1 MDKKNGN
8 KTYEID
14 MIGMLAK
21 DVIVDN
27 NIPQYPVN
35 IDGNN
40 NLIFTI
46 KVLSDFPYIFEED
59 IVCVNGYATNIKR
72 YDFFDDSTLDEDTR
86 KRKLKEYLFDKLF
99 IFHPERKQGS
109 ESAYYTARDIRV
121 VTKNINFDYDDKM
134 IPLPIFRGK
143 ETSVIKTIRDIEKK
157 VVDSKPVPATS
168 QLSYDE
174 NDYPDYF
181 IWEDGDE
188 KYLYGKINGQKHSI
202 YGNTYFFE
210 GDIVTKWNIGAAWD
224 DYGYTHKDVFF
235 VPQKLLLDLQL
246 AEADFV
252 EEKEEEVTIE
262 LEPVVEQT
270 AEQPVTIAV
279 TATMESDSS
288 TVTMDTSQKGRVRN
302 PSDEELE
309 FVERFNSAVNEAN
322 LYYEEKDL
330 YNFHTAMKV
339 GNLVILAGLSGT
351 GKSQLIKAYSK
362 ALQLGENQLNFIT
375 VRPFWQDD
383 SDLLGYADTVN
394 SVYRPGDSG
403 LIETLISASKNP
415 DSLYLVCFDEMN
427 LARVEHYFSQFLSVL
442 ELPEADRKIRLYN
455 EDLGTRLYNSDKYP
469 AFVSIGRN
477 VLFCGTINLDDTTH
491 PFSDK
496 VLDRSN
502 CIALQVVPFAD
513 MYDLQE
519 IKKHVEYPQN
529 EITSGMFANFK
540 ENGEDKKLR
549 KEELNCLWEIHESL
563 RLVNRNIGVG
573 WRIVTQINSYLKYLP
588 DFATLKR
595 EEAFDLQL
603 IQRIF
608 TKVRGSSDQL
618 NDLVGVYEADKL
630 LQEGKLTQIM
640 NKYEN
645 VSGFKNSR
653 EYIEQLAKEI
663 SIYGYTL

>member
-1 MDKKNGN
+1 MDKKHRN

-21 DVIVDN
+21 DIIVDN
-27 NIPQYPVN
+27 NIPQFPVN

-59 IVCVNGYATNIKR
+59 IVCVKGYATNIKG
-72 YDFFDDSTLDEDTR
+72 YDFSDDSTLDNDTR
-86 KRKLKEYLFDKLF
+86 KQRLKEYLNDKLF

-109 ESAYYTARDIRV
+109 ESVYYTARDIRLV
-121 VTKNINFDYDDKM
+121 SKNRNFEYDDKL

-143 ETSVIKTIRDIEKK
+143 ETTVIKTIRDIEKK
-157 VVDSKPVPATS
+157 VIDGKPVPATS

-188 KYLYGKINGQKHSI
+188 KYLYGKINGQKHSF
-202 YGNTYFFE
+202 YGNTYSFE
-210 GDIVTKWNIGAAWD
+210 GDIVTKWKIGATWD
-224 DYGYTHKDVFF
+224 DYGYTYKDLFF
-235 VPQKLLLDLQL
+235 VPQKLILDLQL
-246 AEADFV
+246 DESDFADDEVIIEAEHLV
-252 EEKEEEVTIE
+252 EQKIEHPVPNAITTTIE
-262 LEPVVEQT
+262 TE
-270 AEQPVTIAV
+270 
-279 TATMESDSS
+279 SS
-288 TVTMDTSQKGRVRN
+288 TVKSEISQEGYVRD
-302 PSDEELE
+302 SSEEE
-309 FVERFNSAVNEAN
+309 FEFFEIFKSVVSEAS
-322 LYYEEKDL
+322 LFYKEKDL

-339 GNLVILAGLSGT
+339 GNLVILSGLSGT

-362 ALQLGENQLNFIT
+362 ALQLGGNQLNFIT

-415 DSLYLVCFDEMN
+415 DCLYLVCFDEMN

-442 ELPEADRKIRLYN
+442 ELSEADRKIRLYN

-477 VLFCGTINLDDTTH
+477 ILFCGTINLDDSTH

-502 CIALQVVPFAD
+502 CISLQVVPFAD

-519 IKKHVEYPQN
+519 IKEHLQYSKN
-529 EITSGMFANFK
+529 EITSGMYATFK
-540 ENGEDKKLR
+540 ENGESKKLR
-549 KEELNCLWEIHESL
+549 KEELSCLWEIHELLCS
-563 RLVNRNIGVG
+563 VNRNIGVG

-618 NDLVGVYEADKL
+618 NDLVGVYEDDKMV
-630 LQEGKLTQIM
+630 QEGKLTQIM

-645 VSGFKNSR
+645 VSGFENSR

>member
-1 MDKKNGN
+1 MDKKHAN
-8 KTYEID
+8 KTFEID
-14 MIGMLAK
+14 MIGMLAT
-21 DVIVDN
+21 DIIMDN
-27 NIPQYPVN
+27 NVPQIPVN

-46 KVLSDFPYIFEED
+46 KVLSDFPSMFEDD
-59 IVCVNGYATNIKR
+59 IVCVKGYATNIKR
-72 YDFFDDSTLDEDTR
+72 FDFVDDSSLDNEAR
-86 KRKLKEYLFDKLF
+86 KWKLKEYLGDRLL
-99 IFHPERKQGS
+99 IFHPERKHGT
-109 ESAYYTARDIRV
+109 ESVYYTARDISV
-121 VTKNINFDYDDKM
+121 ITKNRIFDDNDKL

-143 ETSVIKTIRDIEKK
+143 ETTAIKSIRDIEKK
-157 VVDSKPVPATS
+157 AIDGKPIPTTP

-188 KYLYGKINGQKHSI
+188 KYLYGKIIGQKHSI
-202 YGNTYFFE
+202 YGNTYSFE
-210 GDIVTKWNIGAAWD
+210 DDMVTKWNIGAAWD
-224 DYGYTHKDVFF
+224 DYGYTYKDLLF
-235 VPQKLLLDLQL
+235 VPQKLILDLQL
-246 AEADFV
+246 DETDFADDEVGETAIEVKHEEDQKMEQSFV
-252 EEKEEEVTIE
+252 NIPISSQETVLTTEISDESNESSNLDVSEEEF
-262 LEPVVEQT
+262 
-270 AEQPVTIAV
+270 
-279 TATMESDSS
+279 
-288 TVTMDTSQKGRVRN
+288 
-302 PSDEELE
+302 E
-309 FVERFNSAVNEAN
+309 FFERFKSVVSEAN
-322 LYYEEKDL
+322 LYYKEKDL

-362 ALQLGENQLNFIT
+362 ALQLGNNQLNFIT

-403 LIETLISASKNP
+403 LIETLISASKYP

-442 ELPEADRKIRLYN
+442 EMSESDRKIRLYN

-469 AFVSIGRN
+469 AFVPIGRN
-477 VLFCGTINLDDTTH
+477 ILFCGTINLDDSTH

-502 CIALQVVPFAD
+502 CISLKVVRFSD

-519 IKKHVEYPQN
+519 IKEHVEYNKN
-529 EITSGMFANFK
+529 EITSEKYENFK
-540 ENGEDKKLR
+540 ADGESKKLR
-549 KEELNCLWEIHESL
+549 TEELSCLWDIHESL
-563 RLVNRNIGVG
+563 CSVNRNIGVG
-573 WRIVTQINSYLKYLP
+573 WRIVTQIDAYLKYLP

-608 TKVRGSSDQL
+608 TKLRGSSDQL
-618 NDLVGVYEADKL
+618 NDLVGIYEVDKIV
-630 LQEGKLTQIM
+630 QEGKLIQIM

-645 VSGFKNSR
+645 VSGFENSR
-653 EYIEQLAKEI
+653 DYIEQLAKEI

>member
-1 MDKKNGN
+1 M
-8 KTYEID
+8 
-14 MIGMLAK
+14 
-21 DVIVDN
+21 
-27 NIPQYPVN
+27 
-35 IDGNN
+35 
-40 NLIFTI
+40 
-46 KVLSDFPYIFEED
+46 
-59 IVCVNGYATNIKR
+59 
-72 YDFFDDSTLDEDTR
+72 
-86 KRKLKEYLFDKLF
+86 
-99 IFHPERKQGS
+99 
-109 ESAYYTARDIRV
+109 
-121 VTKNINFDYDDKM
+121 
-134 IPLPIFRGK
+134 
-143 ETSVIKTIRDIEKK
+143 
-157 VVDSKPVPATS
+157 
-168 QLSYDE
+168 
-174 NDYPDYF
+174 
-181 IWEDGDE
+181 
-188 KYLYGKINGQKHSI
+188 
-202 YGNTYFFE
+202 
-210 GDIVTKWNIGAAWD
+210 
-224 DYGYTHKDVFF
+224 
-235 VPQKLLLDLQL
+235 

>member
-1 MDKKNGN
+1 MDKKHGN

-21 DVIVDN
+21 DIIVDN
-27 NIPQYPVN
+27 NIPQFPVN

-59 IVCVNGYATNIKR
+59 IVCVKGYATNIKG
-72 YDFFDDSTLDEDTR
+72 YDFSDDSTLDNDTR
-86 KRKLKEYLFDKLF
+86 KQRLKDYLLNKLF

-109 ESAYYTARDIRV
+109 ESVYYTARDIRLV
-121 VTKNINFDYDDKM
+121 SKNRNFEYDDKL

-143 ETSVIKTIRDIEKK
+143 ETTVIKTIRDIEKK
-157 VVDSKPVPATS
+157 VIDGKPVPATS
-168 QLSYDE
+168 QLSFDE

-188 KYLYGKINGQKHSI
+188 KYLYGKISGQKHSI
-202 YGNTYFFE
+202 YGNTYSFE
-210 GDIVTKWNIGAAWD
+210 GDIVTKWKIGDSWD
-224 DYGYTHKDVFF
+224 DYGYTYKDLFF
-235 VPQKLLLDLQL
+235 VPQKLILVLQL
-246 AEADFV
+246 DEADFAYDEVIIEAENLV
-252 EEKEEEVTIE
+252 EQKIEHPVPNAIATTIETESSSVKSEISQEGYVRDSSEEEFEFFEIFKS
-262 LEPVVEQT
+262 VV
-270 AEQPVTIAV
+270 
-279 TATMESDSS
+279 S
-288 TVTMDTSQKGRVRN
+288 
-302 PSDEELE
+302 
-309 FVERFNSAVNEAN
+309 EAN
-322 LYYEEKDL
+322 LFYKEKDL

-339 GNLVILAGLSGT
+339 GNLVILSGLSGT

-362 ALQLGENQLNFIT
+362 ALQLGGNQLNFIT

-415 DSLYLVCFDEMN
+415 DGLYLVCFDEMN

-442 ELPEADRKIRLYN
+442 ELSEADRKIRLYN

-477 VLFCGTINLDDTTH
+477 ILFCGTINLDDSTH

-502 CIALQVVPFAD
+502 CISLQVVPFAD

-519 IKKHVEYPQN
+519 IKEHVQYSMN
-529 EITSGMFANFK
+529 EITSGMYATFK
-540 ENGEDKKLR
+540 ENGESKKLR
-549 KEELNCLWEIHESL
+549 KEELSCLWEIHELLCS
-563 RLVNRNIGVG
+563 VNRNIGVG

-588 DFATLKR
+588 NFATLKR

-618 NDLVGVYEADKL
+618 NDLVGVYEEDKMV
-630 LQEGKLTQIM
+630 QEGKLMQIM

-645 VSGFKNSR
+645 VSGFENSR

>member
-1 MDKKNGN
+1 MDKKHGN

-21 DVIVDN
+21 DIIVDN
-27 NIPQYPVN
+27 NIPQFPVN

-59 IVCVNGYATNIKR
+59 IVCVKGYATNIKG
-72 YDFFDDSTLDEDTR
+72 YDFSDDSTLDNDTR
-86 KRKLKEYLFDKLF
+86 KQRLKDYLLNKLF

-109 ESAYYTARDIRV
+109 ESVYYTARDIRLV
-121 VTKNINFDYDDKM
+121 SKNRNFEYDDKL

-143 ETSVIKTIRDIEKK
+143 ETTVIKTIRDIEKK
-157 VVDSKPVPATS
+157 VIDGKPVPATS
-168 QLSYDE
+168 QLSFDE

-188 KYLYGKINGQKHSI
+188 KYLYGKISGQKHSI
-202 YGNTYFFE
+202 YGNTYSFE
-210 GDIVTKWNIGAAWD
+210 GDIVTKWKIGDSWD
-224 DYGYTHKDVFF
+224 DYGYTYKDLFF
-235 VPQKLLLDLQL
+235 VPQKLILVLQL
-246 AEADFV
+246 DEADFAYDEVIIEAENLV
-252 EEKEEEVTIE
+252 EQKIEHPVPNAIATTIETESSSVKSEISQEGYVRDSSEEEFEFFEIFKS
-262 LEPVVEQT
+262 VV
-270 AEQPVTIAV
+270 
-279 TATMESDSS
+279 S
-288 TVTMDTSQKGRVRN
+288 
-302 PSDEELE
+302 
-309 FVERFNSAVNEAN
+309 EAN
-322 LYYEEKDL
+322 LFYKEKDL

-339 GNLVILAGLSGT
+339 GNLVILSGLSGT

-362 ALQLGENQLNFIT
+362 ALQLGGNQLNFIT

-415 DSLYLVCFDEMN
+415 DGLYLVCFDEMN

-442 ELPEADRKIRLYN
+442 ELSEADRKIRLYN

-477 VLFCGTINLDDTTH
+477 ILFCGTINLDDSTH

-502 CIALQVVPFAD
+502 CISLQVVPFAD

-519 IKKHVEYPQN
+519 IKEHVQYSMN
-529 EITSGMFANFK
+529 EITSGMYATFK
-540 ENGEDKKLR
+540 ENGESKKLR
-549 KEELNCLWEIHESL
+549 KEELSCLWEIHELLCS
-563 RLVNRNIGVG
+563 VNRNIGVG

-588 DFATLKR
+588 NFATLKR

-618 NDLVGVYEADKL
+618 NDLVGVYEDDKMV
-630 LQEGKLTQIM
+630 QEGKLMQIM

-645 VSGFKNSR
+645 VSGFENSR